1 MLQRYILLCAQD
13 VNGGLRD
20 KPSKSRDFYHSCYN
34 LSGLSVSQQHN
45 HTPVVVAEKKTEEK
59 DQQPRTSLVE
69 GSVINN
75 NRDDVGKGEVMGGD
89 GATTKM
95 TATTITRQEQSLNR
109 NIFGDVRV
117 NIVGKTDPVINIRL
131 EYVQYMLSQQYSK

>member
-1 MLQRYILLCAQD
+1 
-13 VNGGLRD
+13 
-20 KPSKSRDFYHSCYN
+20 
-34 LSGLSVSQQHN
+34 
-45 HTPVVVAEKKTEEK
+45 
-59 DQQPRTSLVE
+59 
-69 GSVINN
+69 VINN
-75 NRDDVGKGEVMGGD
+75 NLDDVGKGEVMGGD

-95 TATTITRQEQSLNR
+95 TATTITTRQEQSLNR

>member
-1 MLQRYILLCAQD
+1 MIMVR
-13 VNGGLRD
+13 
-20 KPSKSRDFYHSCYN
+20 
-34 LSGLSVSQQHN
+34 
-45 HTPVVVAEKKTEEK
+45 
-59 DQQPRTSLVE
+59 
-69 GSVINN
+69 
-75 NRDDVGKGEVMGGD
+75 EVMGGD